1 MNKKIKELRN
11 LNKALLLIVLLPAIG
26 CVELSPTADVPLPDA
41 PVLVSA
47 PNLSI
52 KDGFYSLDLNWGA
65 QASNQI
71 VGVKIYRGESKN
83 TLKELAIVPNTSK
96 YLDTLVGVRK
106 ELYYTIAYQL
116 SNGKISAFSDT
127 LSKLPK
133 EPINTS
139 PSVGGEIGGIHYAW
153 WKFQSSSF
161 KRLTNTFTIHD
172 EPSNGNGLYY
182 TMYQGEIN
190 NNGFYFGIQTHV
202 TNPNGNHKKGLIF
215 SRWGTRDKNNYQ
227 VAPGG
232 WGESAGYEGDF
243 IGVRKNYE
251 WSPGTYK
258 TVLKQDSTVNSKD
271 WYSVTIQR
279 LPNGERVWIGSI
291 AFEQS
296 NSTAAGSNGIKSGGV
311 NWTEVYWKEKG
322 GSPAPSWHVSMD
334 EVQVNDNEKPISAE
348 LMYAEKVFTQV
359 NNSFTRGNEVH
370 FIMGAKVVRYHKPRT
385 ILFTK

>member
-1 MNKKIKELRN
+1 MNIKIKKLRN
-11 LNKALLLIVLLPAIG
+11 FKAALLVVLLLSAAGCEKAPTINEDPA
-26 CVELSPTADVPLPDA
+26 PA
-41 PVLVSA
+41 A

-52 KDGFYSLDLNWGA
+52 KDGFYSLELNWEFNT
-65 QASNQI
+65 SVKI
-71 VGVKIYRGESKN
+71 TGVKIYRGVSK
-83 TLKELAIVPNTSK
+83 TALKEYTTLPNTAK

-106 ELYYTIAYQL
+106 ELYYSVAYLL
-116 SNGKISAFSDT
+116 SDGTLSKFSDT

-139 PSVGGEIGGIHYAW
+139 PSIGGEIGGIHYAW
-153 WKFQSSSF
+153 WKFQSNSF
-161 KRLTNTFTIHD
+161 KTLTNVFTIHD
-172 EPSNGNGLYY
+172 EPSNGDGIYY

-291 AFEQS
+291 AFERFGIGALPETTDFGNLVCAVAVQ
-296 NSTAAGSNGIKSGGV
+296 AA
-311 NWTEVYWKEKG
+311 
-322 GSPAPSWHVSMD
+322 
-334 EVQVNDNEKPISAE
+334 
-348 LMYAEKVFTQV
+348 
-359 NNSFTRGNEVH
+359 VH
-370 FIMGAKVVRYHKPRT
+370 T
-385 ILFTK
+385 N